1 MRRRPYLICPA
12 CFGARHLAE
21 DTPVQ
26 NASLGGSVP
35 LWEWISGE
43 PATT

>member
-21 DTPVQ
+21 DTLVQ

-35 LWEWISGE
+35 LWEWIGGE